1 MQESDEQRRTGRPSL
16 LSEGPPP
23 GDDQGILNKLDGRAG
38 PATGARAPRKAGRRT
53 GVIAGLVA
61 VAALGGSAL
70 VWSGMEDSGAAT
82 HVAAVPVTASAP
94 ALAAAPA
101 PAPAVAPEVPEPAP
115 AQEVSA
121 ATILDNVPDAAAP
134 IAAAAAVAGTAA
146 LVADSKSAPKP
157 PVAAGEKDELAAF
170 LDKADAD
177 KARHAPQKAAV
188 KKKADATK
196 VARKDKAPARD
207 KKTAVAA
214 ASKKKPAAK
223 PEPKVDSDVALLA
236 ALLAHSKA
244 SPGPSSKTA
253 TEYKRC
259 GTRGSAADAD
269 KCRERVCEGSSKAK
283 AECKTLKVA
292 EAAG

>member
-38 PATGARAPRKAGRRT
+38 PAKGAHAPRKAGKT
-53 GVIAGLVA
+53 GMIAGLVA
-61 VAALGGSAL
+61 VVALGGSAL
-70 VWSGMEDSGAAT
+70 VWSGMGDNGSGT
-82 HVAAVPVTASAP
+82 TPVAAAPVAAPAP
-94 ALAAAPA
+94 ALAAAVAPAVEPAA
-101 PAPAVAPEVPEPAP
+101 PAPEP
-115 AQEVSA
+115 EVSA

-134 IAAAAAVAGTAA
+134 VAAAAAVAGTAA
-146 LVADSKSAPKP
+146 LLADGKRPASTTPAAP
-157 PVAAGEKDELAAF
+157 GEKDELAAF

-177 KARHAPQKAAV
+177 KAKRTAQKAPV
-188 KKKADATK
+188 KKKSEPVK
-196 VARKDKAPARD
+196 LARKDKASPRN

-214 ASKKKPAAK
+214 APKKKPATK
-223 PEPKVDSDVALLA
+223 SETPMDSDVALLA

-244 SPGPSSKTA
+244 TAGPASKTA

-259 GTRGSAADAD
+259 GERGTTSDAD
-269 KCRERVCEGSSKAK
+269 KCRERVCEGSKAK
-283 AECKTLKVA
+283 AECKTSKVA